1 VSVLRNLS
9 WLAGLSCP
17 VEDLGAAE
25 AHTPALVR
33 HCRTGKKRLRRVT
46 RVLLSYIPYR
56 LQSVLGYPVPSSIGK
71 TAVSEE
77 VRCSPTKPSGKGN
90 KRKQEDVDE
99 EEHQSWVEALNKEL
113 GDEDSEG
120 DPTYEPSSDGESDSE
135 ENRTRND
142 TESDIEEVAEEGKAI
157 IKELDAAKKASTEN
171 RQLPKVSRSPKWL
184 PSIGGKENSLK
195 GARVLVTGAS
205 TGIGEQMAY
214 HYARFGAQ
222 VVITARRGAVLK
234 QVAEKCLKLG
244 AEKALYIAA
253 DMAEPT
259 DPDRVIKFAAK
270 SLGEY

>member
-1 VSVLRNLS
+1 MESLAEKSPIVTQERENKTEDKQVIKKKKGFLRVFFIQLSHFGPLKFVASVLRNLS

-25 AHTPALVR
+25 AHTPALIR

-56 LQSVLGYPVPSSIGK
+56 LQSALGYPVPSSIGK

-99 EEHQSWVEALNKEL
+99 EEHQSWVEALNQEL

-120 DPTYEPSSDGESDSE
+120 DPTYAPSSDGESDSE
-135 ENRTRND
+135 ENRTHND

-157 IKELDAAKKASTEN
+157 IKELDAAKAASTE
-171 RQLPKVSRSPKWL
+171 
-184 PSIGGKENSLK
+184 GG
-195 GARVLVTGAS
+195 S
-205 TGIGEQMAY
+205 TGIQNREHSEQ
-214 HYARFGAQ
+214 Q
-222 VVITARRGAVLK
+222 L
-234 QVAEKCLKLG
+234 
-244 AEKALYIAA
+244 
-253 DMAEPT
+253 
-259 DPDRVIKFAAK
+259 
-270 SLGEY
+270 